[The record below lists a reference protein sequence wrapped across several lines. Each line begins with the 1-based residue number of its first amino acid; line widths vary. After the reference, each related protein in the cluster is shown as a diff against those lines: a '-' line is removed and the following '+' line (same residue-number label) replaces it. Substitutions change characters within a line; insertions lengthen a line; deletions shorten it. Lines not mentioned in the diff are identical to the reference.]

1 MTVTVHAADVILT
14 MTGEPLFG
22 HAVVV
27 DNGMV
32 AAIGPRSEFTD
43 ERIRDW
49 PGVLTPGLVNAHTR
63 LRFDDRL
70 AAYQLLVTGTTTV
83 GWAGGPQ
90 GDDVDLLAEA
100 RRAREVPG
108 VEEALIRAVTV
119 DAAQALGLDAGTLR
133 VGGRADL
140 AVFDVPPA
148 DPYVS
153 LVEHG
158 AGRCVATV
166 KGGRLVHRR

>member
-1 MTVTVHAADVILT
+1 MTVTVHAADVVLT
-14 MTGEPLFG
+14 MTGEPLPG

-27 DNGMV
+27 DGGVV
-32 AAIGPRSEFTD
+32 AAIGPRSDFTG

-49 PGVLTPGLVNAHTR
+49 PGVLTPGLVNAHTH
-63 LRFDDRL
+63 LRFDDRV
-70 AAYQLLVTGTTTV
+70 AAYRLLVTGTTSA
-83 GWAGGPQ
+83 GWAGGVEHE
-90 GDDVDLLAEA
+90 DVDLLALA
-100 RRAREVPG
+100 RGARHVPG
-108 VEEALIRAVTV
+108 IEEALIRAITV
-119 DAAQALGLDAGTLR
+119 DAAQALGLEVGSLL

-140 AVFDVPPA
+140 AVFDVPPE

-166 KGGRLVHRR
+166 AGGRLVHRR